1 RALSL
6 AWLAGQAP
14 FPAGQRA
21 ALAEAERAAGLN
33 AFQSPNASAL
43 RGGLDGA
50 ALISFRSLP
59 DAVEILY
66 VTPSG
71 GKIRTLRATTGE
83 AVAAWLRSVYGGES
97 AVNAGDKLR
106 DQVLDSAQDV
116 LSGVGKYI
124 VVGAPPYGTLAINA
138 LPEQRDGLRF
148 LADIRSV
155 SYYPDLDAVKAVP
168 AKPQDDYQQTL
179 VALCAN
185 PLEADMMKR
194 LFPQAMVLEGPQAT
208 VAAWKANAG
217 LARFVH
223 VGDFPVGAS
232 GGWLLADGE
241 LTVGDLATTPL
252 TARGG
257 YIGGGPDPTTAYARL
272 VAAQRAGLPDFL
284 VGSPGPD
291 PTFHEGMQNGFWE
304 ALNRRYSA
312 SRSLYDSRASAMKLG
327 GETANHPANWARYL
341 VYGRP

>member
-1 RALSL
+1 
-6 AWLAGQAP
+6 AP

-155 SYYPDLDAVKAVP
+155 SYFPDLDAVAAP
-168 AKPQDDYQQTL
+168 PPKPQEEYQQTL

-194 LFPQAMVLEGPQAT
+194 IYPQAMVLEGPQAT

-257 YIGGGPDPTTAYARL
+257 YIGGGPDPTTAFARL
-272 VAAQRAGLPDFL
+272 VAAQRAGLVEFL

-291 PTFHEGMQNGFWE
+291 PTFHERMQNGFWE
-304 ALNRRYSA
+304 GLNRRYSA
-312 SRSLYDSRASAMKLG
+312 SRSLYDSRATALKMG
-327 GETANHPANWARYL
+327 GETANRPANWARYL